1 MSSKRNG
8 SEFIDIFANRAD
20 ISKKDARSFIE
31 AFSDIIT
38 EVAISEGKANV
49 SGFGSFT
56 VTEVADREGTQPGTG
71 ETIIIPAHRR
81 MSFSPYKKLEE
92 TVNNT
97 SAEEEHINE
106 NTPSSTEKGHN
117 TTMKTESNAFA
128 ALLDE
133 IESQAKQQSKATKD
147 IPDTAVTPAT
157 DTPRVAKKP
166 TEFVPPEL
174 ESQNS
179 SEELEQKAALL
190 DELEELI
197 KQKKELLLQKPVGSS
212 LDVSIQ
218 DDEQTEARSDEQIPS
233 SHEENKPQKSKKS
246 KFLDAF
252 SSKKSTVMT
261 SDSNTDTSDE
271 ATESA
276 NSTSLKNNLSKK
288 SSQEKQ
294 YVSVDE
300 ELLIGLIGSMD
311 ELQQA
316 ISSLNAKSKQLS
328 NPATGVIQFDRTWFL
343 SGGFI
348 GAIVLFI
355 SGFFLGNTMDLIN
368 PSINTSV
375 NPLSSTATVTAA
387 EANETPEVTESE
399 EIPTIINETEGSLTN
414 APVSNNTATQ
424 ATNNSGTIRFD
435 STIGLYN
442 MADQIYGN
450 PRLWVLLFEENF
462 STAQNPDDIPDNTV
476 LNIPRIGQ
484 NGSLTP
490 LERERLRIAL
500 LHVAQAYE
508 NAGKPSLALSYRNA
522 SNYYPNTM

>member
-1 MSSKRNG
+1 MSTKRNG

-92 TVNNT
+92 TVNNI
-97 SAEEEHINE
+97 SAQERPINE

-117 TTMKTESNAFA
+117 TTMKTESNTFA

-133 IESQAKQQSKATKD
+133 IESQTKQQSTSTKD
-147 IPDTAVTPAT
+147 VPETAVAATT
-157 DTPRVAKKP
+157 DTPRRAKEP
-166 TEFVPPEL
+166 TEFVSPEL
-174 ESQNS
+174 EKQNS
-179 SEELEQKAALL
+179 SDEMKQKTVLL
-190 DELEELI
+190 NELEELI
-197 KQKKELLLQKPVGSS
+197 KQKKERLHQKPVGSS
-212 LDVSIQ
+212 LDVRIQ
-218 DDEQTEARSDEQIPS
+218 DEA
-233 SHEENKPQKSKKS
+233 NK
-246 KFLDAF
+246 
-252 SSKKSTVMT
+252 
-261 SDSNTDTSDE
+261 
-271 ATESA
+271 SA
-276 NSTSLKNNLSKK
+276 NSLSQKNNLSQEA
-288 SSQEKQ
+288 SQEKQ
-294 YVSVDE
+294 YVSVDK

-328 NPATGVIQFDRTWFL
+328 NPSTGLIQFDRTWFL

-355 SGFFLGNTMDLIN
+355 SGFFMGNTIDLIN

-375 NPLSSTATVTAA
+375 NPLSSTGNMAAAQDHETA
-387 EANETPEVTESE
+387 EVTESE
-399 EIPTIINETEGSLTN
+399 EIPTIINEAEGSPSN
-414 APVSNNTATQ
+414 APVSTNIATQ
-424 ATNNSGTIRFD
+424 TTNNSGTIRFD

-462 STAQNPDDIPDNTV
+462 STTQNPDDIPDNTV
-476 LNIPRIGQ
+476 LNIPQIGQ
-484 NGSLTP
+484 NGSFSS

-500 LHVAQAYE
+500 LHVAQAYD

>member
-1 MSSKRNG
+1 MSTKRNG

-81 MSFSPYKKLEE
+81 MGFSPYKKLEE
-92 TVNNT
+92 TVNNI
-97 SAEEEHINE
+97 SAQERPINE

-117 TTMKTESNAFA
+117 TTMKTESNTFA

-133 IESQAKQQSKATKD
+133 IESQTKQQSTSTKD
-147 IPDTAVTPAT
+147 VPETAVAATT
-157 DTPRVAKKP
+157 DTPRRAKEP
-166 TEFVPPEL
+166 TEFVSPEL
-174 ESQNS
+174 EKQNS
-179 SEELEQKAALL
+179 SDEMKQKTVLL
-190 DELEELI
+190 NELEELI
-197 KQKKELLLQKPVGSS
+197 KQKKERLHQKPVGSS
-212 LDVSIQ
+212 LDVRIQ
-218 DDEQTEARSDEQIPS
+218 DEA
-233 SHEENKPQKSKKS
+233 NK
-246 KFLDAF
+246 
-252 SSKKSTVMT
+252 
-261 SDSNTDTSDE
+261 
-271 ATESA
+271 SA
-276 NSTSLKNNLSKK
+276 NSLSQKNNLSQEA
-288 SSQEKQ
+288 SQEKQ

-328 NPATGVIQFDRTWFL
+328 NPSTGLIQFDRTWFL

-355 SGFFLGNTMDLIN
+355 SGFFMGNTIDLIN

-375 NPLSSTATVTAA
+375 NPLSSTGNMAAAQDHETA
-387 EANETPEVTESE
+387 EVTESE
-399 EIPTIINETEGSLTN
+399 ELPTIINEAEGSPSN
-414 APVSNNTATQ
+414 APVSINIATQ
-424 ATNNSGTIRFD
+424 TTNNSGTIRFD

-462 STAQNPDDIPDNTV
+462 STTQNPDDIPDNTV
-476 LNIPRIGQ
+476 LNIPQIGQ
-484 NGSLTP
+484 NGSFSS

-500 LHVAQAYE
+500 LHVAQAYD

>member
-1 MSSKRNG
+1 MSTKRNG

-20 ISKKDARSFIE
+20 ISKKDARAFIE

-92 TVNNT
+92 MVNNI
-97 SAEEEHINE
+97 SAQERHINE

-117 TTMKTESNAFA
+117 TTMKTESNTFA
-128 ALLDE
+128 ALLDD
-133 IESQAKQQSKATKD
+133 IESQTKQQSKSTNYV
-147 IPDTAVTPAT
+147 PDTAVRPALG
-157 DTPRVAKKP
+157 TPRRAKEP
-166 TEFVPPEL
+166 TEFVSPEL
-174 ESQNS
+174 EKQNS
-179 SEELEQKAALL
+179 SDEMKQKTVLL
-190 DELEELI
+190 NELEELI
-197 KQKKELLLQKPVGSS
+197 IQKKELLHQKPVGSS
-212 LDVSIQ
+212 LDVRIQ
-218 DDEQTEARSDEQIPS
+218 
-233 SHEENKPQKSKKS
+233 
-246 KFLDAF
+246 
-252 SSKKSTVMT
+252 
-261 SDSNTDTSDE
+261 DE
-271 ATESA
+271 ATKSA
-276 NSTSLKNNLSKK
+276 NSISQKNNLS
-288 SSQEKQ
+288 QEALQDKQ

-311 ELQQA
+311 ELQKA
-316 ISSLNAKSKQLS
+316 IISLNANSKQLS
-328 NPATGVIQFDRTWFL
+328 NPSTGLIQFDRTWFL

-355 SGFFLGNTMDLIN
+355 SGFFLGNTIDLIN
-368 PSINTSV
+368 PSMNTSV
-375 NPLSSTATVTAA
+375 NPLSSTANMAA
-387 EANETPEVTESE
+387 AQDNETAEVTESE
-399 EIPTIINETEGSLTN
+399 EIPTIINEAEGSLTN

-500 LHVAQAYE
+500 LHVAQAYD